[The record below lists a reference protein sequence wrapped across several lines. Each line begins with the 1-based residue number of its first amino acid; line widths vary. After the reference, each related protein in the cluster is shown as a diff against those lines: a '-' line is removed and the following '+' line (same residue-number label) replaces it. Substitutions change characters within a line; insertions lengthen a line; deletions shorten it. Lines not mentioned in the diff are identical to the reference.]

1 VIAGHCGANYGRE
14 RTAVALLPNV
24 EGESHLSMSMVD
36 WFKMFLVGQQTDMS
50 GPSTFMLRY
59 AH

>member
-1 VIAGHCGANYGRE
+1 
-14 RTAVALLPNV
+14 VALLPNV